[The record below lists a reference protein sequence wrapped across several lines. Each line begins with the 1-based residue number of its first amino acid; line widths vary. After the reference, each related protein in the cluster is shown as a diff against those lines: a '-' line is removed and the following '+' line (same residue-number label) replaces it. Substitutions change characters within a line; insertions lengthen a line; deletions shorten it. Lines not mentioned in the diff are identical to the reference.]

1 MSILSQQIMMS
12 KAVANG
18 RTVVGQAGDNWVTNN
33 VTTSQLRESEVNS
46 DLVSG
51 YWGGGESLGAGR
63 APHMYPDNRT
73 CLNAEN
79 GVLAFPGRG
88 VNNEIIRDSK
98 TAGAIG

>member
-1 MSILSQQIMMS
+1 MSILAQQIMMS

-18 RTVVGQAGDNWVTNN
+18 RTVVGQAGDTWVTNN
-33 VTTSQLRESEVNS
+33 VTTSQLRDSEVNS

-51 YWGGGESLGAGR
+51 YYGGGESLGSGR
-63 APHMYPDNRT
+63 AASMYPDNRI

-79 GVLAFPGRG
+79 GVLMTYDGQDD
-88 VNNEIIRDSK
+88 IRDSK